1 VRLLAK
7 TAWQR
12 LLLGLGLLA
21 IGAGHAGVPEYE
33 LKLAISY
40 RVTKFVSWPAAAKA
54 RDAFRFCVY
63 RGDPLDE
70 TLDDL
75 SGRAVGNRQIEV
87 AIVDQPGRAREAC
100 DLLFIPDEESR
111 DVAPILRALDRAPVL
126 TISDAPGFA
135 ESGGIIELENK
146 NNRVAF
152 VINVA
157 ASESAGF
164 QISSQLLQMSELVR
178 RAR

>member
-1 VRLLAK
+1 VRRPAR

-21 IGAGHAGVPEYE
+21 AGAGHAGVPEYE

-40 RVTKFVSWPAAAKA
+40 RVTKFVSWPATAQA
-54 RDAFRFCVY
+54 RGDFRFCVY

-100 DLLFIPDEESR
+100 DLLFIPDEEFR
-111 DVAPILRALDRAPVL
+111 DVAPILRALDGAPVL
-126 TISDAPGFA
+126 TVSDAPGFA
-135 ESGGIIELENK
+135 ASGGIIELENR
-146 NNRVAF
+146 NNKVAF
-152 VINVA
+152 VINIG
-157 ASESAGF
+157 ASEDAGF
-164 QISSQLLQMSELVR
+164 QISSQLLQMAELVP